1 MVSDEYPRMIVAWLG
16 SGVGSGVDV
25 GAGVGDGV
33 GSGVGVGAGVS
44 SGSSDGSGVGEGAWL
59 TGTWDSSSLG
69 SGSSDGSVLG
79 ATLTAS
85 DGSTLG
91 DSDGTSLTATLSD
104 DFGGVC
110 GAIRRGCYH
119 GGPDA
124 GSYSHDK
131 RDEHLLLFSLE
142 EFYAKYYGAY
152 QSDHTGEGKEGLHLI
167 SLLSFVFYKT
177 DILKF
182 QDRKMTPEF
191 W

>member
-33 GSGVGVGAGVS
+33 GSGVGVGVGVS

-104 DFGGVC
+104 DFGVSAVPSDEDAIMAAPMQAAIATTNGMSICFCFRLKNFMPNTMAHIKATTQAKEKKVC
-110 GAIRRGCYH
+110 ISYH
-119 GGPDA
+119 
-124 GSYSHDK
+124 Y
-131 RDEHLLLFSLE
+131 
-142 EFYAKYYGAY
+142 
-152 QSDHTGEGKEGLHLI
+152 
-167 SLLSFVFYKT
+167 SLLCSIKRTF
-177 DILKF
+177 
-182 QDRKMTPEF
+182 
-191 W
+191 